1 MSIWKVYAKKADFKA
16 IGARFGINQ
25 VIARIIRNRDV
36 TEDSQ
41 YEEYLYGGLESM
53 HDPVLMKGISEAV
66 AVIKNA
72 IADGK
77 RIRIIGDYDIDGVC
91 SICILHKGL
100 IMAGADAD
108 YVVPDRITDGY
119 GINENLIRNAIA
131 DGIDMIITCDN
142 GIAAYDAIA
151 YAKENGI
158 TIIVTDHH
166 DVPFR
171 ENADGTREYIIP
183 PADVVVDPKQSDC
196 GYPFKELCGALVAW
210 KMIQHLLGQ
219 KPKDSDFLMYLLEL
233 GAIATVGD
241 IVSLQG
247 ENRTIVKQ
255 GLRHIHAGTRNV
267 GLKTLMDVCGVAE
280 ADFNAYHIGFVVGPC
295 LNASG
300 RLDSAVKAIRLL
312 ETDDEKQAQAL
323 AAELKLLNDERK
335 DMTERGVE
343 NACNTVEREYGNNI
357 PQIIVVHLDNCHESV
372 AGIIAGRVREKYYRP
387 CIIFTDSIGEHGI
400 YKGSGRSIEPYDM
413 FAGVNRFRDMLEK
426 FGGHHMAAGMS
437 IRSERFEE
445 FRECLVNSMD
455 MSDEE
460 LTPVTWIDV
469 PMPLDYVTEEVTEQ
483 LQLLEPF
490 GKDNPK
496 PVFADKNLT
505 VVRKNIIGKNR
516 NVLKMILQTVN
527 GRRLEAVKFHV
538 TQEEADN
545 MKTGDIISIVYYP
558 DINTFNGNSTLQM
571 IISEIKH

>member
-1 MSIWKVYAKKADFKA
+1 MY
-16 IGARFGINQ
+16 
-25 VIARIIRNRDV
+25 
-36 TEDSQ
+36 
-41 YEEYLYGGLESM
+41 
-53 HDPVLMKGISEAV
+53 
-66 AVIKNA
+66 
-72 IADGK
+72 K
-77 RIRIIGDYDIDGVC
+77 RQ
-91 SICILHKGL
+91 
-100 IMAGADAD
+100 
-108 YVVPDRITDGY
+108 
-119 GINENLIRNAIA
+119 
-131 DGIDMIITCDN
+131 
-142 GIAAYDAIA
+142 AYDAIA

-219 KPKDSDFLMYLLEL
+219 KPKDSEFLMYLLEL

-312 ETDDEKQAQAL
+312 ETDDEKQAQTL

-400 YKGSGRSIEPYDM
+400 YKGSGRSIEPVSYT
-413 FAGVNRFRDMLEK
+413 
-426 FGGHHMAAGMS
+426 H
-437 IRSERFEE
+437 
-445 FRECLVNSMD
+445 
-455 MSDEE
+455 
-460 LTPVTWIDV
+460 LTLPT
-469 PMPLDYVTEEVTEQ
+469 
-483 LQLLEPF
+483 
-490 GKDNPK
+490 N
-496 PVFADKNLT
+496 
-505 VVRKNIIGKNR
+505 
-516 NVLKMILQTVN
+516 
-527 GRRLEAVKFHV
+527 
-538 TQEEADN
+538 
-545 MKTGDIISIVYYP
+545 
-558 DINTFNGNSTLQM
+558 
-571 IISEIKH
+571 